1 MKWDWSAVER
11 LHAASSGWRLVTLQA
26 LVLGS
31 LIAFALGLVW
41 AMAQR
46 SNLKVISWPVMVVT
60 EFIRNTPLLVQL
72 FFLYYVLPEWNV
84 TFSALVT
91 GVIGLGLHYSTYT
104 AEVYRAGIDGVPV
117 GQWEACT
124 ALSLPR
130 TRTWSAVILP
140 QAIRR
145 VVPALGNYVI
155 AMLKDSPMIMTI
167 GALEMLG
174 EARQFSDETFQ
185 PTEPVTV
192 IGIVFI
198 LIAYPA
204 SLLMRAPGASTCP
217 LTAAPRRK
225 PGTRPSTALN

>member
-1 MKWDWSAVER
+1 MKWDWSAVGDFMPR
-11 LHAASSGWRLVTLQA
+11 FWDGVLVTLQA

-46 SNLKVISWPVMVVT
+46 SPLKAVRWPVMVVT

-72 FFLYYVLPEWNV
+72 FFLFYVLPEWGL
-84 TFSALVT
+84 TLSALTT
-91 GVIGLGLHYSTYT
+91 GIVGLGLHYSTYT

-124 ALSLPR
+124 ALSMPR
-130 TRTWSAVILP
+130 GRTWSAVILP

-155 AMLKDSPMIMTI
+155 AMLKDSPMIAVI

-174 EARQFSDETFQ
+174 QARQFTAITFL
-185 PTEPVTV
+185 PTEPITV
-192 IGIVFI
+192 VGIAFI
-198 LIAYPA
+198 VIAYPA
-204 SLLMRAPGASTCP
+204 SLLTRA
-217 LTAAPRRK
+217 LERRLV
-225 PGTRPSTALN
+225 R

>member
-1 MKWDWSAVER
+1 MSWDWSAVVDFMPR
-11 LHAASSGWRLVTLQA
+11 LWDGVLVTLQA

-41 AMAQR
+41 ALAQR
-46 SNLKVISWPVMVVT
+46 SKLKIVSWPVTAVT

-72 FFLYYVLPEWNV
+72 FFVYFVLPEWNI
-84 TFSALVT
+84 TLTALT
-91 GVIGLGLHYSTYT
+91 AGVVGLGLHYSTYT
-104 AEVYRAGIDGVPV
+104 AEVYRAGIDGVPE

-130 TRTWSAVILP
+130 SRTWTAVILP

-155 AMLKDSPMIMTI
+155 AMLKDSPMIAII

-174 EARQFSDETFQ
+174 QARQFSAETFQ
-185 PTEPVTV
+185 PTEPITV

-204 SLLMRAPGASTCP
+204 SLLMRA
-217 LTAAPRRK
+217 LERR
-225 PGTRPSTALN
+225 LVH

>member
-1 MKWDWSAVER
+1 MTWDWSAVVDFLPR
-11 LHAASSGWRLVTLQA
+11 LADGVILTLEA

-31 LIAFALGLVW
+31 LIAFTLGLVW
-41 AMAQR
+41 ALAQR
-46 SNLKVISWPVMVVT
+46 SNAKWVSWPVTAVT

-72 FFLYYVLPEWNV
+72 FFLYYVLPEWNI

-130 TRTWSAVILP
+130 SRTWSAVILP

-155 AMLKDSPMIMTI
+155 AMLKDSPMIATI

-174 EARQFSDETFQ
+174 QARQFSAETFQ
-185 PTEPVTV
+185 PTEPITV
-192 IGIVFI
+192 IGVVFI

-204 SLLMRAPGASTCP
+204 SLLMRA
-217 LTAAPRRK
+217 LERR
-225 PGTRPSTALN
+225 LVH